1 MCSYHDNTWLVK
13 SKLNLEDY
21 NLANKNGQQ
30 HNTAYILGNK
40 CELSISDTKAQA
52 CMNKLEIY
60 SRVKRET
67 FKQLRFSC
75 YS

>member
-1 MCSYHDNTWLVK
+1 MVKLLNRSMEIGIQCKMCSYHDNTWLVK

-40 CELSISDTKAQA
+40 GELSISDTRHKHA
-52 CMNKLEIY
+52 
-60 SRVKRET
+60 
-67 FKQLRFSC
+67 
-75 YS
+75 